1 MGYCRQ
7 IALPAAEPVSVADAK
22 TFLRLPSGFTAEDGF
37 LAGSIQ
43 AAREMAEILTNRA
56 LAKRQ
61 FVMVLDSHPYYTDTI
76 QSQLA
81 YPPSY
86 YSLPRFST
94 TLWNYSQMIK
104 LPFAPVISVQS
115 MKSVA
120 PDGSIIVMNQDVDF
134 VLDRISEPARIFP
147 LPGQYWPPDLYVANA
162 LQITFTA
169 GYDFDPTAVD
179 THTSTGSN
187 QQPSSAIVS
196 GVPQLIRLGILNL
209 VAYWFQNRGVSDI
222 PPAIERL
229 FLSQAVVDFALT
241 RG

>member
-7 IALPAAEPVSVADAK
+7 LALPTAEPVSLAEAK
-22 TFLRLPSGFTAEDGF
+22 GFLRLPSGFIAEDDF
-37 LAGSIQ
+37 LTGSIQ
-43 AAREMAEILTNRA
+43 AAREYAEILTNRA
-56 LAKRQ
+56 LAQRQ

-115 MKSVA
+115 MASVA
-120 PDGSIIVMNQDVDF
+120 PDGSITTMHQDTDF

-147 LPGQYWPPDLYVANA
+147 LPGAYWPPDLYVANA

-169 GYDFDPTAVD
+169 GYASNPSATDSHA
-179 THTSTGSN
+179 STGSN
-187 QQPSSAIVS
+187 QQPTSAIVS

-209 VAYWFQNRGVSDI
+209 VAYWFQNRGTSNV
-222 PPAIERL
+222 PPAIEQL
-229 FLSQAVVDFALT
+229 FLSQAVVDFAST

>member
-7 IALPAAEPVSVADAK
+7 IALPTTEPVSVEEAK
-22 TFLRLPSGFTAEDGF
+22 SFLYLPSNSSGQDDFI
-37 LAGSIQ
+37 LGSIQ

-76 QSQLA
+76 GSQLA

-104 LPFAPVISVQS
+104 LPFSPVISVDA
-115 MKSVA
+115 MASVA
-120 PDGSIIVMNQDVDF
+120 PDGSITTMNQDVDF

-147 LPGQYWPPDLYVANA
+147 LPGRFWPPDLYVANA

-169 GYDFDPTAVD
+169 GYTADPAATD
-179 THTSTGSN
+179 SHTSTGTN
-187 QQPSSAIVS
+187 QQTTSKIVS
-196 GVPQLIRLGILNL
+196 GVPQLIRMGILNL
-209 VAYWFQNRGVSDI
+209 VAYWFQNRGASDV
-222 PPAIERL
+222 PPAIEKL
-229 FLSQAVVDFALT
+229 FLSQAVIDFAPI

>member
-7 IALPAAEPVSVADAK
+7 LALPSAEPVSLAEIK
-22 TFLRLPSGFTAEDGF
+22 SFLRLPAGYSTEDDF
-37 LAGSIQ
+37 LLASIQ
-43 AAREMAEILTNRA
+43 AAREYAEILTNRA
-56 LAKRQ
+56 LAQRQ

-104 LPFAPVISVQS
+104 LPFSPVISVLS
-115 MKSVA
+115 MESVA
-120 PDGSIIVMNQDVDF
+120 PDGSITTMHQDTDF

-147 LPGQYWPPDLYVANA
+147 LPGSYWPPDLYVANA

-169 GYDFDPTAVD
+169 GYATDPTAVD
-179 THTSTGSN
+179 SHTSTGSN
-187 QQPSSAIVS
+187 QQPNSTIVS
-196 GVPQLIRLGILNL
+196 GIPQLIRLGILNL
-209 VAYWFQNRGVSDI
+209 VAYWFQNRGQSDV
-222 PPAIERL
+222 PPAIERI
-229 FLSQAVVDFALT
+229 FLSQAVVDFAPT